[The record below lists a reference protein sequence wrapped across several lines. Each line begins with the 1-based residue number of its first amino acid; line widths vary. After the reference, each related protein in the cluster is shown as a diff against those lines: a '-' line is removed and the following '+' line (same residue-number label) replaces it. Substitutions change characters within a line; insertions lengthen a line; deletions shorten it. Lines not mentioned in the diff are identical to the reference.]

1 MSTSI
6 QIAQTAS
13 ASTKGGIHAMVKPYS
28 GAGIGLSL
36 NTAFHSGVEHVAIE
50 KQVALWPFVPNNS
63 FAVDQVVLE
72 VVTGFPTG
80 KLSISIYDD
89 LNGKPNNRLFVSGQI
104 DASIPDY
111 LVTPLNFTFTAGETY
126 WIGFNSSSIG
136 IEYKNISY
144 NWSYQFAW
152 LNSNGTDAPQNLW
165 RYDVVLEPGSE
176 PATIDPQFL
185 LNGIGNVPSFN
196 FRAV

>member
-13 ASTKGGIHAMVKPYS
+13 ASTKGGIHAMTKPYS

-36 NTAFHSGVEHVAIE
+36 NTAFHSGYEHVTME
-50 KQVALWPFVPNNS
+50 KQVALWPFIPNNT
-63 FAVDQVVLE
+63 FAIDQVVLE
-72 VVTGFPTG
+72 VVTGFSTG

-89 LNGKPNNRLFVSGQI
+89 LNGKPNNRLYVSNQI
-104 DASIPDY
+104 DASTPGYI
-111 LVTPLNFTFTAGETY
+111 VTPLNFTFTAGETY
-126 WIGFNSSSIG
+126 WIGFNSSSAV
-136 IEYKNISY
+136 IEYKVISY

-165 RYDVVLEPGSE
+165 RYEVVLEPATE
-176 PATIDPQFL
+176 PATIDPQRL
-185 LNGIGNVPSFN
+185 VGGVGNVPSFN